1 MEIYK
6 KALIIITLCC
16 LGLLPSTVSAQEETA
31 RLDQVKA
38 VFLFKFVDY
47 ITWPAYRNLQAG
59 DQFNMCVQG
68 RHPFG
73 DTLEII
79 ADKQNKY
86 RYRIL
91 YYYRNPPSSN
101 CHILFTSRPEEI
113 PQDLKGVFLV
123 SDAKGFARRGGI
135 MELAEESGKINLIAN
150 IRASESSG
158 FKISSRLLK
167 VADVIR

>member
-1 MEIYK
+1 MFFLVFLPQT
-6 KALIIITLCC
+6 AL
-16 LGLLPSTVSAQEETA
+16 AQDKTA
-31 RLDQVKA
+31 QVKA

-47 ITWPAYRNLQAG
+47 VTWPVDRNLQAG
-59 DQFNMCVQG
+59 DQFNLCVQG

-79 ADKQNKY
+79 AGKQKKY
-86 RYRIL
+86 RYKIS

-101 CHILFTSRPEEI
+101 CHILFTSRPENL
-113 PQDLKGVFLV
+113 PQGLKGVFLV

-135 MELAEESGKINLIAN
+135 MEMAEEDGKINLIAN
-150 IRASESSG
+150 IKAAESSG

-167 VADVIR
+167 VAEIIR